1 MGDAESALPSS
12 KKRVAGRQIS
22 KDNPDPDDD
31 VPEPEMGTFQRAS
44 EEVMATRRI
53 VKVRRHQPA
62 SSAGSNP
69 FSSIRLVPPTGSDAK
84 TTSPADQPQTGA
96 DTAVSED
103 QNNNN
108 EKIEKSGDEDEETE
122 NGAAVNETEGTIEN
136 NRKSAQDINDVLAA
150 KSDETG
156 ENNRKSAEG
165 IADISAAK
173 SDEKVK
179 SDTMEEVIQPLQMGN
194 VVQNGGKEAE
204 EDAGEGAGEEDGEE
218 TEKKTGN
225 ETEKA
230 VGEETEKE
238 KLENDHKG
246 ATVSAGS
253 FSSFQQLSSSQNAF
267 TGLAGT
273 GFSNSSFSFGS
284 IAKAGS
290 TFGASSGS
298 LFGLTNNGSSFLSL
312 PGTAPDASK
321 SSKLSMQEVPVE
333 TGEENEK
340 ALFTADAI
348 LYEYLDGGWKERG
361 KGELK
366 VNISISG
373 AEKARLVMRARGNY
387 RLILNAS
394 LYSDMSLT
402 NMDKRGITFACVN
415 SIGEGNNAL
424 ATFALKFKDSSIVEE
439 FRGVVTAHKGKRAPV
454 LKTPENSP

>member
-1 MGDAESALPSS
+1 MVWSGIGQYGMESALPSS
-12 KKRVAGRQIS
+12 KKRVAGGQLS

-53 VKVRRHQPA
+53 VKVRRHQPE

-96 DTAVSED
+96 DTTISED

-108 EKIEKSGDEDEETE
+108 EKTEKSGDEDKETE
-122 NGAAVNETEGTIEN
+122 NGAAVNET
-136 NRKSAQDINDVLAA
+136 

-165 IADISAAK
+165 ITDMLAAK

-179 SDTMEEVIQPLQMGN
+179 SDTMEEVIHPLQMGN
-194 VVQNGGKEAE
+194 VVQNGGKEAGKV
-204 EDAGEGAGEEDGEE
+204 AGEVAGGEE
-218 TEKKTGN
+218 TGN
-225 ETEKA
+225 EMEKA
-230 VGEETEKE
+230 VGEGTEKE

-246 ATVSAGS
+246 TTVSAGS

-290 TFGASSGS
+290 TLGASSGS
-298 LFGLTNNGSSFLSL
+298 LFGLTNNGSSSLSL

-321 SSKLSMQEVPVE
+321 SSKLSMQELPVE

-373 AEKARLVMRARGNY
+373 AEKARLIMRARGNY
-387 RLILNAS
+387 RLILNAG
-394 LYSDMSLT
+394 LYPDMSLT

-439 FRGVVTAHKGKRAPV
+439 FRGVVTAHKGKKAPV
-454 LKTPENSP
+454 LKTPENSPKASDD

>member
-12 KKRVAGRQIS
+12 KKRVASRQRT
-22 KDNPDPDDD
+22 KDDSDTDDD
-31 VPEPEMGTFQRAS
+31 VPEPGKGTFQKAS

-53 VKVRRHQPA
+53 VKVRRHQPT

-69 FSSIRLVPPTGSDAK
+69 FANIRLVPPTGSGAK
-84 TTSPADQPQTGA
+84 TTSPA
-96 DTAVSED
+96 E
-103 QNNNN
+103 N
-108 EKIEKSGDEDEETE
+108 EETE
-122 NGAAVNETEGTIEN
+122 NGAAVNETEGTAEN
-136 NRKSAQDINDVLAA
+136 NRKSAEDINDVSVA

-156 ENNRKSAEG
+156 EDNRKSAE
-165 IADISAAK
+165 DITDMSTAK
-173 SDEKVK
+173 SNEKVK
-179 SDTMEEVIQPLQMGN
+179 SNTVEEVIQPLEMGN
-194 VVQNGGKEAE
+194 KVKNGGKEAE
-204 EDAGEGAGEEDGEE
+204 KDAQEVAGAEDGEE
-218 TEKKTGN
+218 TEKIAGS
-225 ETEKA
+225 EAEKA

-246 ATVSAGS
+246 TTVLAGS

-284 IAKAGS
+284 VAKAGS

-298 LFGLTNNGSSFLSL
+298 LFGLTNNGSSPSSL
-312 PGTAPDASK
+312 PITAPDASK
-321 SSKLSMQEVPVE
+321 SVKLSMQEVPVE

-366 VNISISG
+366 VNVSLAG
-373 AEKARLVMRARGNY
+373 ADKARLIMRARGNY

-394 LYSDMSLT
+394 LYPDMSLT

-424 ATFALKFKDSSIVEE
+424 ATFALKFRDSGIVEE
-439 FRGVVTAHKGKRAPV
+439 FRGVVTSHKGKKAPV
-454 LKTPENSP
+454 LKTPENSPKASDD